1 MVVANSKVRVFTT
14 DDRSKVPEQLC
25 LALGESRSKQLMKF
39 LQ

>member
-25 LALGESRSKQLMKF
+25 LALGESIVNN
-39 LQ
+39 